1 MACSKLVLEFIKQ
14 NSKSQKK
21 KKKIT
26 QVYFLKI
33 FLWKRGPTHSCI
45 WSYV

>member
-21 KKKIT
+21 KKKKSPKFT
-26 QVYFLKI
+26 SQKSPFEKEDQHTVVFDLM
-33 FLWKRGPTHSCI
+33 
-45 WSYV
+45 